1 MDKELRYF
9 LLYRIIHTLIW
20 LSLIG
25 FLCWLFQSAKPLWL
39 LIPMWLTALT
49 IDNK

>member
-1 MDKELRYF
+1 MERDF
-9 LLYRIIHTLIW
+9 LIYRILHTLIW

-39 LIPMWLTALT
+39 LILMCLTALT